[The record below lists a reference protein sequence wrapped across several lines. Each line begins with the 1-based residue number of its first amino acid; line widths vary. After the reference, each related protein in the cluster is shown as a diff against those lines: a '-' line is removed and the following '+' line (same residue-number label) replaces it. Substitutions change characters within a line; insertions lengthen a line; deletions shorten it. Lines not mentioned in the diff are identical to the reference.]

1 MCYCLIG
8 HNLFQNIWSLGS
20 VGGDYTL
27 VGRTL
32 IIIRLRLTMPDVI
45 VGAVYYTSVRLF
57 DEQFTTARAESRY
70 CLRPHRKSR
79 ERHDPRLGLAHH
91 QKTKDEM
98 VKRMGETSASQTPLG
113 CVSGRRDR
121 CLAGTRK
128 THNKL
133 QAASTHSAPVHRK

>member
-57 DEQFTTARAESRY
+57 DEQFTTERAES
-70 CLRPHRKSR
+70 
-79 ERHDPRLGLAHH
+79 
-91 QKTKDEM
+91 
-98 VKRMGETSASQTPLG
+98 
-113 CVSGRRDR
+113 
-121 CLAGTRK
+121 
-128 THNKL
+128 
-133 QAASTHSAPVHRK
+133 